1 MARPVLHDETL
12 RGRLLEV
19 TAELVDQVGPA
30 ALSLRS
36 VAREAG
42 TSTTAIYALFGSKA
56 QLLTALLNE
65 SFASFGAAQA
75 AAAGDGLVALGV
87 AYRRWALDHPAR
99 YRLMFGGALM
109 MSEECA
115 PDPELASAAMLP
127 LRECVEQLQRDGT
140 FRREEPT
147 TVAAVIWAQVH
158 GMVSIELAGALPH
171 EADADTLYSAT
182 LAATLRAWTEVRTR

>member
-1 MARPVLHDETL
+1 MARPVLHDDAL

-19 TAELVDQVGPA
+19 TAEVVDRVGPA

-36 VAREAG
+36 VAREAD

-56 QLLTALLNE
+56 QLLAALLNE

-75 AAAGDGLVALGV
+75 EAAEEGLAALGV

-109 MSEECA
+109 MSEECT
-115 PDPELASAAMLP
+115 PDPKLASASMAP
-127 LRECVEQLQRDGT
+127 LREAVERLQREGT
-140 FRREEPT
+140 FRPEDPA

-171 EADADTLYSAT
+171 EADADDLY
-182 LAATLRAWTEVRTR
+182 AATLDATVRAWST

>member
-1 MARPVLHDETL
+1 MARPVLHDEAL
-12 RGRLLEV
+12 RERLLEI
-19 TAELVDQVGPA
+19 TAEVVDRVGPA

-36 VAREAG
+36 VAREAQ

-56 QLLTALLNE
+56 QLLAALLNE

-75 AAAGDGLVALGV
+75 AAAGDGLSALGV

-115 PDPELASAAMLP
+115 PDPELAPASMVP
-127 LRECVEQLQRDGT
+127 LRESVERLQREGV
-140 FRREEPT
+140 FRPEEPAV
-147 TVAAVIWAQVH
+147 VAAVIWAQVH
-158 GMVSIELAGALPH
+158 GMVSIELAGTLPQ
-171 EADADTLYSAT
+171 EADPDALY
-182 LAATLRAWTEVRTR
+182 AATLDAALRAWSI